1 MIFFFQKQETLQ
13 QQKKFP
19 IFQKKSPKQK
29 KKKLNSGCYTAI
41 QFFWYKN
48 TNLNLPY
55 GTEPG
60 IAGGG
65 GSCCCTLAMNEVP
78 S

>member
-1 MIFFFQKQETLQ
+1 VIFFFQKQETLQ
-13 QQKKFP
+13 QQKKIP
-19 IFQKKSPKQK
+19 IFQKKSPKQ